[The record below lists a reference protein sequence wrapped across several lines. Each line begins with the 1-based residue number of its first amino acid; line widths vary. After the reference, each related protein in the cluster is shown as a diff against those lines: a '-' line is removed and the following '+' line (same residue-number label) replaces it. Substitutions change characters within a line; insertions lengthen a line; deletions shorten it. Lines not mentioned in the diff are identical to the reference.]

1 MYKKQNN
8 FCSRLYKRERR
19 KFYNNL
25 DLKDFTDNKR
35 FWTAIKPFL
44 SEKGNLSKK
53 INLKEGNTIISHGSE
68 VAEILNTYFSE
79 SVNSLKIQ
87 ENKFIVNSA
96 NHILNSVDKA
106 LYKFQSHPSILKIKE
121 MVKGNKFRFSNLTQ
135 DDLVREINNLNP
147 TKANTSNNIP
157 VKNLKDNIDISG
169 NVLLKIINNDIT
181 NSHFPD
187 KLKLAEIE

>member
-1 MYKKQNN
+1 MYRKQKT

-53 INLKEGNTIISHGSE
+53 INLKEGNTIISHDSE

-96 NHILNSVDKA
+96 NHILNSVDTA

-121 MVKGNKFRFSNLTQ
+121 RVKGNKFRFSTLSQ
-135 DDLVREINNLNP
+135 DDLIREINKLNP

-157 VKNLKDNIDISG
+157 MKNCSK
-169 NVLLKIINNDIT
+169 K
-181 NSHFPD
+181 
-187 KLKLAEIE
+187 

>member
-1 MYKKQNN
+1 MRRSALPAKVYKDKKTIYERMYKKQKN

-19 KFYNNL
+19 ILYNNF

-44 SEKGNLSKK
+44 SKK
-53 INLKEGNTIISHGSE
+53 INLKEGNTIISHDSE

-79 SVNSLKIQ
+79 SVNSLEIE

-106 LYKFQSHPSILKIKE
+106 LYKFHSHPSILKIKE
-121 MVKGNKFRFSNLTQ
+121 TAKGNKFTFSNLTQ
-135 DDLVREINNLNP
+135 DDLIREINKLNH
-147 TKANTSNNIP
+147 TKANT
-157 VKNLKDNIDISG
+157 
-169 NVLLKIINNDIT
+169 
-181 NSHFPD
+181 
-187 KLKLAEIE
+187 